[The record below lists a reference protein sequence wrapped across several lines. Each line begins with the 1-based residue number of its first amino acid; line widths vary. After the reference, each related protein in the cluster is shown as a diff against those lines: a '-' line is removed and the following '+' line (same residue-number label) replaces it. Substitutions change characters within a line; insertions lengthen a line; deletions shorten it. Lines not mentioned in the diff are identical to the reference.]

1 MADDPH
7 NTSDV
12 SEPVEAPGAKED
24 AETTA
29 ARRELKQTSISEK
42 IAGEQGTKT
51 STQDDQSGSD
61 DDAARGTKAVAGRIT
76 PDTDL
81 GDSKGDLRER
91 VASPKKKRAHAE
103 LIADGSNTT
112 SGEGSSKP
120 TVTAVTQ
127 TRTEASEPE
136 KKRHRDAESTRRRS
150 QDGEVSCA
158 PIYSHIL
165 LHTCMQGAADRW
177 AHTLHRTRV
186 TRHDPAKTRLQGRKR
201 LPRQPAQTSRPSH
214 HHRRSPA
221 PASPNSPRH
230 RQASPWPAR
239 SRACSAGARPRRDP
253 SAALEGTRPPRRPP
267 P

>member
-12 SEPVEAPGAKED
+12 SESVEAPGAKED

-165 LHTCMQGAADRW
+165 LHKCMQGAADRW

-186 TRHDPAKTRLQGRKR
+186 TRHDLA
-201 LPRQPAQTSRPSH
+201 
-214 HHRRSPA
+214 
-221 PASPNSPRH
+221 
-230 RQASPWPAR
+230 
-239 SRACSAGARPRRDP
+239 
-253 SAALEGTRPPRRPP
+253 
-267 P
+267 

>member
-1 MADDPH
+1 MARDLRNNTDSDRLHTETDADSAPSNSAFPLPLSVTPEPTHTADIMADDPH

-12 SEPVEAPGAKED
+12 SESIEGSGAKED

-29 ARRELKQTSISEK
+29 ARRELKQTSISER

-61 DDAARGTKAVAGRIT
+61 DDAARGTKAATGRIT

-103 LIADGSNTT
+103 LIADGSSTT

-120 TVTAVTQ
+120 PVTAVTQ

-150 QDGEVSCA
+150 QDGEVSCV
-158 PIYSHIL
+158 PYI
-165 LHTCMQGAADRW
+165 QGDADGW
-177 AHTLHRTRV
+177 AHTRCTGL
-186 TRHDPAKTRLQGRKR
+186 G
-201 LPRQPAQTSRPSH
+201 
-214 HHRRSPA
+214 
-221 PASPNSPRH
+221 
-230 RQASPWPAR
+230 
-239 SRACSAGARPRRDP
+239 
-253 SAALEGTRPPRRPP
+253 
-267 P
+267 